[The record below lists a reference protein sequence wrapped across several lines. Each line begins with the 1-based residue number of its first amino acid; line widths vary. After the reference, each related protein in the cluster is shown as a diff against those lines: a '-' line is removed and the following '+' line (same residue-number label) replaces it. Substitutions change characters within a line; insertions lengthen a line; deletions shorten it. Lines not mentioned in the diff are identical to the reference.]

1 MCIVLYLNRTAFQEW
16 GNSRRGR
23 PAAPIF
29 ERSWW
34 CPRPWATEP
43 ARYCRTLQIA
53 HRPPSRRPHRS
64 VTALETLALEIHR
77 LGDSCW
83 LECNPLAANCCDFNL
98 AAA

>member
-1 MCIVLYLNRTAFQEW
+1 MCIVLYLNRNAFQEW

-43 ARYCRTLQIA
+43 AQRGITA
-53 HRPPSRRPHRS
+53 HSRLHTVRLAAGPTAQSPLWRF
-64 VTALETLALEIHR
+64 TALVILAGWSVIH
-77 LGDSCW
+77 
-83 LECNPLAANCCDFNL
+83 
-98 AAA
+98 